1 MQLAIR
7 EIPDQLPNH
16 AGPAALA
23 VRLDVRVENSQIVN
37 RYIEAKFSHWNLGHV
52 VSGCGGKRKP
62 TPKGRQSRCGRTTM
76 QRHSRWGSLSQGP
89 IPGANRAS
97 LGYWSCQCSCG
108 LLCRD
113 GAAQDGP
120 IDIRP
125 EVFAAHGAAG
135 SALDGRASFG
145 RNGTD
150 TVTPLADEYRRN
162 GEVSG
167 KTRSAPWCR

>member
-1 MQLAIR
+1 MTS
-7 EIPDQLPNH
+7 
-16 AGPAALA
+16 
-23 VRLDVRVENSQIVN
+23 VLDFPVAEQYPSRTETSSTATSKRSSVISVTTT
-37 RYIEAKFSHWNLGHV
+37 
-52 VSGCGGKRKP
+52 GKKKP

-76 QRHSRWGSLSQGP
+76 QRHRRWGSLSQGP

-97 LGYWSCQCSCG
+97 LWYWSCQCSCG

>member
-1 MQLAIR
+1 MTS
-7 EIPDQLPNH
+7 
-16 AGPAALA
+16 
-23 VRLDVRVENSQIVN
+23 VLDFPVAEQYPSRTETSSTATSKRSSVISVTTT
-37 RYIEAKFSHWNLGHV
+37 
-52 VSGCGGKRKP
+52 GKKKP

-76 QRHSRWGSLSQGP
+76 QRHR
-89 IPGANRAS
+89 R
-97 LGYWSCQCSCG
+97 CSCDW
-108 LLCRD
+108 LCRD
-113 GAAQDGP
+113 GAAQNGP

>member
-1 MQLAIR
+1 M
-7 EIPDQLPNH
+7 N
-16 AGPAALA
+16 
-23 VRLDVRVENSQIVN
+23 
-37 RYIEAKFSHWNLGHV
+37 
-52 VSGCGGKRKP
+52 GKPIAQWPQQRNQHRWRIHQE
-62 TPKGRQSRCGRTTM
+62 TPG
-76 QRHSRWGSLSQGP
+76 L
-89 IPGANRAS
+89 N
-97 LGYWSCQCSCG
+97 QCSCG
-108 LLCRD
+108 LLCCD
-113 GAAQDGP
+113 GTAQDGP

-125 EVFAAHGAAG
+125 EVFAAHSAAG